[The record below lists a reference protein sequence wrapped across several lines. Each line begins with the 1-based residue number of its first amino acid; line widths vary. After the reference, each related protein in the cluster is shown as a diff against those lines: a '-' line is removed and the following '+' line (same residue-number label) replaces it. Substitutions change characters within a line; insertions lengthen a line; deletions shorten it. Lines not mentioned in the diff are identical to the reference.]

1 MEGIVRRGLSRR
13 QGALVL
19 FLGAL
24 LLLLATRG
32 AAREQ
37 PSLPRSIPRDDG
49 LSVMTYNV
57 EGLPWPARFGRS
69 ASLARI
75 GDRLATMRA
84 DGVQPRIILLQEAFS
99 EDAKAIRTA
108 SGHRYAAF
116 GPTAELSAGTV
127 PSPADRAF
135 AAEGSFL
142 KGERSGKLLDSGLL
156 ILSDYPILSIRRAAF
171 PAAACAGFDCLA
183 NKGMVMAIVAVPGQP
198 GPIAVVNLHLNSK
211 RASGVAIDRADAAFR
226 RQLDALDRFLTTNHV
241 PGMPMIVAG
250 DFNIGRSAKRRA
262 MVMDVLARHHG
273 ALPRDVLSACA
284 ASCPDGLPGDAI
296 DTRRRAKDW
305 QFLIPGTTGDLSVRR
320 IATPFGREPDGS
332 MLSDHVGYTAYLG
345 PTAQRIAEAARQP
358 SPRG

>member
-19 FLGAL
+19 VLGIL

-37 PSLPRSIPRDDG
+37 PAFPLSAPRADDG

-69 ASLARI
+69 GSLARI
-75 GDRLATMRA
+75 GERLAAMRA
-84 DGVQPRIILLQEAFS
+84 GGAQPRIVLLQEAFS
-99 EDAKAIRTA
+99 EDAKAIRLA

-116 GPTAELSAGTV
+116 GPTSGSAPETA
-127 PSPADRAF
+127 PSPTDRTF
-135 AAEGSFL
+135 AANASFL
-142 KGERSGKLLDSGLL
+142 KGERSGKLLDSGLV
-156 ILSDYPILSIRRAAF
+156 ILSDYPILSVRRAAF
-171 PAAACAGFDCLA
+171 PAAACAGYDCLA

-226 RQLDALDRFLTTNHV
+226 RQVAAVDRFLTANHV

-250 DFNIGRSAKRRA
+250 DFNIGRSAIRRA

-273 ALPRDVLSACA
+273 TVPKDVLSACA
-284 ASCPDGLPGDAI
+284 GACRDTLSDDA
-296 DTRRRAKDW
+296 RAAHRRAKDW
-305 QFLIPGTTGDLSVRR
+305 QFLIPGATGDLTVRR
-320 IATPFGREPDGS
+320 IATPFGREADGS
-332 MLSDHVGYTAYLG
+332 MLSDHVGYTAYLKT
-345 PTAQRIAEAARQP
+345 TATL
-358 SPRG
+358 